1 MNDEQNIHYLK
12 FFSYF
17 YKKLIRMEPFGLS
30 DEEKK
35 RIRDQHEKL
44 EKEAKKKKEEDKAGI
59 SLTKNKKTPE

>member
-1 MNDEQNIHYLK
+1 
-12 FFSYF
+12 
-17 YKKLIRMEPFGLS
+17 MEPFGLS